1 MQKEKL
7 TFGDIRADLHTKIK
21 IFGKRIALLSAL
33 GLIMLGLLL
42 ADFPLGAFDL
52 GGKWLLG
59 AVAEVILLAV
69 AIDQIRIFA
78 MLCRSVKAEPCIVKD
93 TLLNAEVK
101 DRYSRKFIDDKY
113 RLHFAK
119 YGSFVIPVENYK
131 WSAAFEMDAKGV
143 FHHSCSGDEFYLVLS
158 KAQGGKILL
167 AYNTK
172 IFEFEEWV
180 S

>member
-7 TFGDIRADLHTKIK
+7 TLGDIRTDLHTKIK
-21 IFGKRIALLSAL
+21 IFGKRIALLSVL
-33 GLIMLGLLL
+33 FLVMLGLLL
-42 ADFPLGAFDL
+42 ADFPLG
-52 GGKWLLG
+52 GKWLLG
-59 AVAEVILLAV
+59 AIAEVILLAV

-172 IFEFEEWV
+172 LFDLEEQT
-180 S
+180 

>member
-7 TFGDIRADLHTKIK
+7 TLGDIRADLHTKIK
-21 IFGKRIALLSAL
+21 VFGKRIALLSVL
-33 GLIMLGLLL
+33 FLVMLGLLL
-42 ADFPLGAFDL
+42 ADFPL

-69 AIDQIRIFA
+69 AIDQIRIVA
-78 MLCRSVKAEPCIVKD
+78 MLYRSVKAEPCIVKD
-93 TLLNAEVK
+93 TLRNAEVK

-172 IFEFEEWV
+172 LFELEEMT
-180 S
+180 